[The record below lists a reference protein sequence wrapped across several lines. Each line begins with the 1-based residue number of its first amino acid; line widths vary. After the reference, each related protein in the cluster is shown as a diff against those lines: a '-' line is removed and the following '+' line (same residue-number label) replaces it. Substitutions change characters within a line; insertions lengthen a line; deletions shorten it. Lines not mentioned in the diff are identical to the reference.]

1 MPQPAVP
8 LVARIARATPV
19 LLLLLLSACGTP
31 EEQAQDRYRRG
42 TELIGKNDFA
52 RARLEFRNAVQL
64 KDDFLPAWRAIAS
77 LEEKQENWPAANAA
91 LRRISALDEKDIDA
105 RLQLSTMALFSGQF
119 QQALEWV
126 DAATTI
132 DPTNPRTHALRGATL
147 FKIGDETTALQEA
160 HRSLELAPGN
170 QVALTVLAAARF
182 AHDDTDGALQL
193 LDTITGDAKSDLG
206 VELFRIKIYDK
217 QGDPDRVEQHLRKL
231 IERYPRDQ
239 ALNSQLLQFYLTHN
253 RTDDAERLLRQTADT
268 DMSNSAAGL
277 ALVRFL
283 KETRGEATARRELL
297 ERLKQTA
304 DPFAYQM
311 ALAELDLAT
320 GRGQA
325 AEDQLKGLI
334 TDGKA
339 RDHVK
344 AAQLRL
350 AQIYVATKRITLA
363 DVVITDVL
371 RNDPGNGQARR
382 LRATTLL
389 EQGLLDEAIG
399 QLREALSDQPGS
411 TDLLLLLAVAY
422 ERSGSIELAAQ
433 QYANAARSSDF
444 SPAPALD
451 YVAFLL
457 RRGRSDEAE
466 EVLGTLSSRHPDN
479 IDALSA
485 LAQLRLDRQNWSGA
499 REIAETIRRLG
510 QRDGLADQIV
520 GAVLAGQKNYQ
531 DSVAALTRAYN
542 ANPGEAQSMYALVR
556 SYVLAKQPDKADA
569 FLDFILSKNTANAEA
584 RVLKGLLQVSSNL
597 PGEAAQSFK
606 AAIEANPKN
615 PVGYRALADLRIK
628 QKNYDDALNVL
639 RDGLR
644 EDPASSPLL
653 LAFAEALEL
662 NGDIE
667 AAMDAYERMLKSEP
681 GSLIIANNLASLLAE
696 YRSDEASLNRAASLA
711 KSLDRSETP
720 QFKDT
725 LGWIRSR
732 RGEYKAAIP
741 LLESATA
748 ALPGNAT
755 VRYHLAMTYSKAGD
769 SAKAQAELRKANAL
783 IGNED
788 KALVAKIRAA
798 LSE

>member
-1 MPQPAVP
+1 MLPPVAP
-8 LVARIARATPV
+8 LVAKIARATPV

-31 EEQAQDRYRRG
+31 EERAQEHYRRG
-42 TELIGKNDFA
+42 TELIGKSDFA
-52 RARLEFRNAVQL
+52 HARLEFRNALQL

-105 RLQLSTMALFSGQF
+105 RLRLSTMALFSGQF

-126 DAATTI
+126 DAATMI
-132 DPTNPRTHALRGATL
+132 DPTNARTHALRGATL

-160 HRSLELAPGN
+160 SRSLELAPGN

-182 AHDDTDGALQL
+182 AHEDTDGALRL
-193 LDTITGDAKSDLG
+193 LDTIAEDAASDLG

-217 QGDPDRVEQHLRKL
+217 QGDLDQVEQRLRKL
-231 IERYPRDQ
+231 VERYPRDQ
-239 ALNSQLLQFYLTHN
+239 VLKTQLLQFYLAHN
-253 RTDDAERLLRQTADT
+253 RTDDAERLLRHAADT
-268 DMSNSAAGL
+268 ESSNSAAGL

-283 KETRGEATARRELL
+283 KEARGEATARRELL
-297 ERLKQTA
+297 DRLKQTG

-311 ALAELDLAT
+311 ALAELDIAT

-325 AEDQLKGLI
+325 AEEQLKGLI
-334 TDGKA
+334 AEGKA
-339 RDHVK
+339 RDHVE

-350 AQIYVATKRITLA
+350 AQLYVATKRFALA
-363 DVVITDVL
+363 DLLIADVL
-371 RNDPGNGQARR
+371 RNDRGNGPARR
-382 LRATTLL
+382 LRATALL

-399 QLREALSDQPGS
+399 QLREALSDQPRS
-411 TDLLLLLAVAY
+411 TDLTLLLAVAY

-444 SPAPALD
+444 APAPALD

-466 EVLGTLSSRHPDN
+466 EVLGVLSSRHPDN

-520 GAVLAGQKNYQ
+520 GAVFAGQKNYQ
-531 DSVAALTRAYN
+531 DSVAALTKAYN
-542 ANPGEAQSMYALVR
+542 ANPGETQSMYALVR

-569 FLDFILSKNTANAEA
+569 FLDFVLSKNTANAEA
-584 RVLKGLLQVSSNL
+584 RVLKGLLQMSSNL

-606 AAIEANPKN
+606 AAIEANPKS

-628 QKNYDDALNVL
+628 QKSYDDALNVL

-644 EDPASSPLL
+644 EEPTSPPLL

-662 NGDIE
+662 NGDVE

-681 GSLIIANNLASLLAE
+681 GSLIVANNLASLLAE
-696 YRSDEASLNRAASLA
+696 YRNDEASLNRAANLA

-732 RGEYKAAIP
+732 RGEYKTAIP

-769 SAKAQAELRKANAL
+769 SVKAQAELRKANGL

-788 KALVAKIRAA
+788 KALAAKIRAA

>member
-1 MPQPAVP
+1 MPQPVAP
-8 LVARIARATPV
+8 LAARITRATPV

-31 EEQAQDRYRRG
+31 EEKAQDHYRRG
-42 TELIGKNDFA
+42 TELVGKRDFA

-126 DAATTI
+126 DAATMI
-132 DPTNPRTHALRGATL
+132 DQSNARTHALRGATL

-170 QVALTVLAAARF
+170 KVAVTVLAAASF
-182 AHDDTDGALQL
+182 AHDDTDGALRL
-193 LDTITGDAKSDLG
+193 LDTISGEPNNDLG

-217 QGDPDRVEQHLRKL
+217 QGDLHQVEQHLHKL
-231 IERYPRDQ
+231 IERYPKDQ
-239 ALNSQLLQFYLTHN
+239 ALNTQLLQFYLTHN
-253 RTDDAERLLRQTADT
+253 RTDDAERLLRQAADA
-268 DMSNSAAGL
+268 DLSNSAAGM
-277 ALVRFL
+277 ALVRLL
-283 KETRGEATARRELL
+283 KEARGEAVARRELL
-297 ERLKQTA
+297 VRLKQT
-304 DPFAYQM
+304 DNPFAYQM
-311 ALAELDLAT
+311 ALAELDLAA
-320 GRGQA
+320 GNGQA
-325 AEDQLKGLI
+325 AEEQLKGLI

-339 RDHVK
+339 REQVK

-350 AQIYVATKRITLA
+350 AQVYVATKRFSMA
-363 DVVITDVL
+363 DLVIADVL

-399 QLREALSDQPGS
+399 QLREALSDQPAS
-411 TDLLLLLAVAY
+411 TDLSLLLAVAY

-433 QYANAARSSDF
+433 QYANAARRSDF
-444 SPAPALD
+444 APAPALD

-499 REIAETIRRLG
+499 RETAEAIRRIG

-531 DSVAALTRAYN
+531 DSVAALTKAYN

-569 FLDFILSKNTANAEA
+569 FLDFIISKNTANAEA
-584 RVLKGLLQVSSNL
+584 RVLKGLLQMASNL

-606 AAIEANPKN
+606 AAIDANPKS

-628 QKNYDDALNVL
+628 QRSYDDALNVL

-644 EDPASSPLL
+644 EEPTSPPLL

-667 AAMDAYERMLKSEP
+667 AAIDAYERMLKSEP
-681 GSLIIANNLASLLAE
+681 GSLIVANNLASLLAE
-696 YRSDEASLNRAASLA
+696 YRNDEASLNRAANLA

-732 RGEYKAAIP
+732 RGEYRTAIP

-748 ALPGNAT
+748 ALPSNPT

-769 SAKAQAELRKANAL
+769 SVKAQTELRKANGL
-783 IGNED
+783 IGNGERGL
-788 KALVAKIRAA
+788 AAKIRAA
-798 LSE
+798 LNE